1 MCWRTPNCS
10 ATQSLDKTKFCKKVA
25 SKIYA
30 AAMFLVATYLS
41 SSDVLLSLGII
52 DLVFSAFDKN
62 TPLIQQLSLLG
73 NNFDLNLKSV

>member
-1 MCWRTPNCS
+1 M
-10 ATQSLDKTKFCKKVA
+10 KKIA
-25 SKIYA
+25 LKIYA
-30 AAMFLVATYLS
+30 AVMFLVATYWS

-73 NNFDLNLKSV
+73 NNFYLNLISVWKYKAAIRNSNS